1 MTLFRGLLLLA
12 ALMLVVAF
20 IVTLSDHFSAQS
32 CIESG
37 GILQQSGPGRMWLCY
52 HDGRVSIQ

>member
-12 ALMLVVAF
+12 ALMCVIAF
-20 IVTLSDHFSAQS
+20 IFGLDHWSAQA

-37 GILQQSGPGRMWLCY
+37 GLLVHHSPGRLWLCY